1 MTKLINFWTNP
12 VNGCQEVR
20 VGDLI
25 RPSYISNI
33 EIPDNPSCIIETIDT
48 ANLTITLRL
57 NKRVETG
64 FGVDMTTTPIII
76 TKDQLLENYGFFSKL

>member
-12 VNGCQEVR
+12 VNGCQEVK

-25 RPSYISNI
+25 RPSNISNI
-33 EIPDNPSCIIETIDT
+33 EIPDNPSCIIESIDS
-48 ANLTITLRL
+48 ANLTVTLRL
-57 NKRVETG
+57 NKRAETG